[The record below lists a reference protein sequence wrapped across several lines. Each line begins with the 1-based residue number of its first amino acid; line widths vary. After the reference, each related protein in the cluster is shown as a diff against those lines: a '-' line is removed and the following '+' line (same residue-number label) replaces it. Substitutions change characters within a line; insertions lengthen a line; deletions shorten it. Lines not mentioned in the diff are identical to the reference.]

1 MKRRFIP
8 VGLLLSFAILVAAP
22 SADEGMWTFDN
33 PPRKQ
38 WKERYNFEPADAWL
52 DHVRLA
58 SVRLNDGGSGG
69 FVSADGLL
77 ITNQHVAAG
86 QVQKLSTAE
95 RDYTRDGF
103 YAPSRDAELKCP
115 DLEVNVLTSYED
127 VTAKVQG
134 AVQPGA
140 SDQQAADQRRATIAA
155 LEKAS
160 ADATGLRSEVVSLY
174 NGGEYWLYRFKKYT
188 DVRLVFAAEESVA
201 FFGGDEDNFTY
212 PRHDLDIA
220 FFRVYENGA
229 PARTEHFFKWAR
241 QAPAEGD
248 LVILSGNPGSTSRLL
263 TMAQIEFHRDTGN
276 PLQMQVWKT
285 RLAALDEY
293 AATGPEAARQAS
305 AGRRSLSN
313 SIKRLVGQQE
323 GLNNPRI
330 LAQKQ
335 QEERALREAVAGNPE
350 WTRRYA
356 SAWEEI
362 AAAYRAYPP
371 MATRIEFSTLAP
383 SRLGSIASTIVRYA
397 AEVAKPDAER
407 YDEFRDSRLESLR
420 FGLLSTAPVYRDME
434 IAILRA
440 WLAEALKTL
449 GPDDPFVK
457 AALEGRPPADV
468 VRAAIE
474 GTALIDV
481 AARRTLI
488 EGGAAAVAASKDP
501 LIALARRVE
510 PVYRELRA
518 WRQTKIQAV
527 DAAGGTRIAAARF
540 AVYGKSVAPDATF
553 SLRLSYGKVLGYAE
567 DTTRVP
573 YKTTFYGLFDRAEG
587 FEFKPPYSLPRRW
600 LERRGSLA
608 LATPLNFV
616 YTADT
621 IGGNSGSPIV
631 NREGEFV
638 GINFDSNLQKLA
650 NRYLYI
656 DEAEGS
662 RAVGVHAAGI
672 IEALRAVY
680 GADALV
686 RELLGT

>member
-52 DHVRLA
+52 EHVRLA

-134 AVQPGA
+134 AVLPGA

-160 ADATGLRSEVVSLY
+160 TDATGLRSEVVSLY

-248 LVILSGNPGSTSRLL
+248 LVIVSGNPGSTSRLL

-293 AATGPEAARQAS
+293 AATGSEAARQAS

-313 SIKRLVGQQE
+313 AIKRLVGQQE

-397 AEVAKPDAER
+397 AEVGKPDAER

-434 IAILRA
+434 IAILTA

-527 DAAGGTRIAAARF
+527 DAAGGARIAAARF

-672 IEALRAVY
+672 IEALRTVY

>member
-52 DHVRLA
+52 EHVRLA
-58 SVRLNDGGSGG
+58 SARLNDGGSGG

-103 YAPSRDAELKCP
+103 YAPRRDAELKCP

-140 SDQQAADQRRATIAA
+140 SDQQAADQRRAAIAA

-160 ADATGLRSEVVSLY
+160 TDTTGLRSEVVSLY

-293 AATGPEAARQAS
+293 AATGSEAARQAS

-313 SIKRLVGQQE
+313 AIKRLVGQQE

-397 AEVAKPDAER
+397 AEVGKPDAER

-434 IAILRA
+434 IAILTA

-457 AALEGRPPADV
+457 AALEARPPADV
-468 VRAAIE
+468 VRAAIQ

-488 EGGAAAVAASKDP
+488 EGGAAAVAASQDP

-510 PVYRELRA
+510 PIYRELRA
-518 WRQTKIQAV
+518 WRQTKVQAV
-527 DAAGGTRIAAARF
+527 DAAGGARIAAARF
-540 AVYGKSVAPDATF
+540 AVYGKSIAPDATF

-600 LERRGSLA
+600 IERRGSLA

-672 IEALRAVY
+672 IEALRTVY

>member
-52 DHVRLA
+52 EHVRLA

-134 AVQPGA
+134 AVLPGA

-160 ADATGLRSEVVSLY
+160 TDATGLRSEVVSLY

-188 DVRLVFAAEESVA
+188 DVRLVFASEESVA

-293 AATGPEAARQAS
+293 AATGSEAARQAS

-313 SIKRLVGQQE
+313 AIKRLVGQQE

-397 AEVAKPDAER
+397 AEVGKPDAER

-434 IAILRA
+434 IAILTA

-468 VRAAIE
+468 VRAAIQ

-527 DAAGGTRIAAARF
+527 DAAGGARIAAARF
-540 AVYGKSVAPDATF
+540 AAYGKSVAPDATF

-672 IEALRAVY
+672 IEALRTVY